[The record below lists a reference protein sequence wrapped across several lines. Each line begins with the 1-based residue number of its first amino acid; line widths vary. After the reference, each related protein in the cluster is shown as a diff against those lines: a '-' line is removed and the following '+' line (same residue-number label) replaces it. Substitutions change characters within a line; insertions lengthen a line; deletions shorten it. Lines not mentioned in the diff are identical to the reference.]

1 MLQRHKELTALLRE
15 QERWSAVLSRL
26 SVDDVVLAVRLNAL
40 VDVWID
46 RLGSLRGVC
55 LQARSRSENGGRG
68 WLVLEAERPNLC
80 ACGDG
85 ERRADQRPDQK
96 KGQGKLKSDH
106 ESYQVQRA
114 TNKSVSPRY
123 GHVP

>member
-1 MLQRHKELTALLRE
+1 VLL
-15 QERWSAVLSRL
+15 A
-26 SVDDVVLAVRLNAL
+26 ARLNAL

-46 RLGSLRGVC
+46 RLGSLGSVC
-55 LQARSRSENGGRG
+55 LHARSRGENGGRR

-85 ERRADQRPDQK
+85 ERRADQRPDQN

-114 TNKSVSPRY
+114 TNVSVSPGY
-123 GHVP
+123 GHLPVDIRAS